1 MLALS
6 APPVHTYLVH
16 QSNESIG
23 FHLIALF
30 VLLVCCK
37 IVVGV
42 SLVYYA
48 ASVRAQDAELFL
60 RSPVPMAHSVHVS
73 KPKGVEGAGNRDK
86 DLSGPAQRFMDLVNE
101 AVTDKSQR
109 KATAAELAEQ
119 EQQERIEFMEELSG
133 MERYTVYKGRVMG

>member
-6 APPVHTYLVH
+6 APPLHTYLVR
-16 QSNESIG
+16 QSNESIF
-23 FHLIALF
+23 FHLMGLF
-30 VLLVCCK
+30 ALLVSFK
-37 IVVGV
+37 IMVGV

-60 RSPVPMAHSVHVS
+60 RSPVPMAHSIHVS
-73 KPKGVEGAGNRDK
+73 KPKFEQGVEG
-86 DLSGPAQRFMDLVNE
+86 GPAQRFMDLVNE
-101 AVTDKSQR
+101 AVADKAQK
-109 KATAAELAEQ
+109 KASAAELAEQ